1 MRRLIR
7 LAITIVL
14 IVLCFRCVRNCG
26 SEAVKVAAEMVPDTE
41 IVMEKSDDPYDVLYG
56 VNQEEGSY
64 NFAEKFLGGVVAIQ
78 SSYNEHFKGE

>member
-7 LAITIVL
+7 LAIIIVL

-26 SEAVKVAAEMVPDTE
+26 SEAVAVAIEMVPNTE

-64 NFAEKFLGGVVAIQ
+64 NFAEKFWGGVIAI
-78 SSYNEHFKGE
+78 SDSYNEHFKSE